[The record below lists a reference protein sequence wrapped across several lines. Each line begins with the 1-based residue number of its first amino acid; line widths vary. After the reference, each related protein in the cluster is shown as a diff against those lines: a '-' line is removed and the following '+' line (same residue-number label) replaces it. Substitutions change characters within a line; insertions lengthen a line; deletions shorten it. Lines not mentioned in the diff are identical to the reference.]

1 MEEEFHV
8 QYMEETGLVACTLG
22 DHSIELTIEDIDE
35 INAIVA
41 TYGRDKISKREDWL

>member
-8 QYMEETGLVACTLG
+8 QHMTETGLVGCSLG

-35 INAIVA
+35 INAIVEA
-41 TYGRDKISKREDWL
+41 YGRKNISKREDWL